1 MPSSPQSMV
10 VCDSDSII
18 LVHIR
23 YIATRDALTH
33 ASLMYKTDQQIILPS
48 SFVSRPLIRYNF
60 AVHLITGKVSL
71 VAAQRIP
78 ARKI

>member
-1 MPSSPQSMV
+1 
-10 VCDSDSII
+10 
-18 LVHIR
+18 
-23 YIATRDALTH
+23 
-33 ASLMYKTDQQIILPS
+33 MYKTDQQIILPS